1 MKYLKEIKV
10 VHNVIIRWKCYCPKL
25 AWIKNMM
32 IKAKTTTVNLLALAE
47 R

>member
-1 MKYLKEIKV
+1 MRVLLE
-10 VHNVIIRWKCYCPKL
+10 L
-25 AWIKNMM
+25 AQIKNMM